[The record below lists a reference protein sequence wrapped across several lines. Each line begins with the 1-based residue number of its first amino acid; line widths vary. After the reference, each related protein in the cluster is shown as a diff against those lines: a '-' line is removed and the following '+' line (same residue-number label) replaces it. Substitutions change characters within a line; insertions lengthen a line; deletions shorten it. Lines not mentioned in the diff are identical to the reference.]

1 MMRKH
6 LAVAAFLMI
15 IIVNPLRGSCQE
27 SAIPKGLQNDIVR
40 LLDMTGSGKL
50 GLQMGTAVANQVIDR
65 MTAENPKVT
74 ENMKTALKDEISKLM
89 AEKMP
94 DLMGQIVKVYAK
106 YFSQE
111 EIKGLIAFY
120 QTPLGQKTIRSLPQV
135 VNECMLIGKAW
146 GEGLE
151 PELIRRIEARLKK
164 DGLLNQ

>member
-1 MMRKH
+1 MRKH

-15 IIVNPLRGSCQE
+15 IIVNPLRASCQE
-27 SAIPKGLQNDIVR
+27 STIPKGLQNDIVR

-50 GLQMGTAVANQVIDR
+50 ALQVGTAAANQIIDQIR
-65 MTAENPKVT
+65 AENPKVT
-74 ENMKTALKDEISKLM
+74 ENMITAVKDEISKLM

-94 DLMGQIVKVYAK
+94 SFMGQIVKVYAK
-106 YFSQE
+106 YFSHE

-135 VNECMLIGKAW
+135 VNESMLIGKAW
-146 GEGLE
+146 AEGLE
-151 PELIRRIEARLKK
+151 PELTRRIEARLKK